1 MSGYKLKEA
10 KSDILDDYID
20 TFITRNMIEIN
31 SVTDLRINRYA
42 ATQVRTAEEKAFIE
56 DEKKKRA
63 AAIAIILSIFLLGGT
78 FEGIIMKMP
87 TEKEKSSHQKS
98 DNLFQK
104 IYDNLLSYDYESNT
118 FSLGGN

>member
-1 MSGYKLKEA
+1 
-10 KSDILDDYID
+10 
-20 TFITRNMIEIN
+20 
-31 SVTDLRINRYA
+31 
-42 ATQVRTAEEKAFIE
+42 
-56 DEKKKRA
+56 
-63 AAIAIILSIFLLGGT
+63 
-78 FEGIIMKMP
+78 MKMP